1 MITRG
6 HCEEF
11 SLIAKPLTIWQITLS
26 REVQGQEGHRAHS
39 MWPYGHVFFSPT
51 FQGLLVE
58 SLGPGSHGKPFWLLT
73 WRHSKQEATEI
84 SVHGF
89 SDLGTCNLIQF
100 VLQAVLL
107 GNRYYKHKCLKSKR
121 FQLPFLKTNS
131 FVFQPLD
138 KVRFRM
144 LVWRERGRTNLLRI
158 VKEGREMKHFLKRYK
173 ICIYIY
179 IYFSNFS

>member
-1 MITRG
+1 MESHSG
-6 HCEEF
+6 
-11 SLIAKPLTIWQITLS
+11 SLPEGIQSRKPL
-26 REVQGQEGHRAHS
+26 
-39 MWPYGHVFFSPT
+39 
-51 FQGLLVE
+51 
-58 SLGPGSHGKPFWLLT
+58 K
-73 WRHSKQEATEI
+73 
-84 SVHGF
+84 SVYMDF

-179 IYFSNFS
+179 IFFQFFLNQFLQCGFVF

>member
-1 MITRG
+1 MTDYPIKRSSRPGRSQGTQHVAIRPCFFFLQLFRDYWLKAWDQAVMESHSG
-6 HCEEF
+6 
-11 SLIAKPLTIWQITLS
+11 SLTEGIQSRKPL
-26 REVQGQEGHRAHS
+26 
-39 MWPYGHVFFSPT
+39 
-51 FQGLLVE
+51 
-58 SLGPGSHGKPFWLLT
+58 K
-73 WRHSKQEATEI
+73 
-84 SVHGF
+84 SVYMDF

-179 IYFSNFS
+179 IFFQFFLNQFLQCGFVF